1 MEDETNVCHLSETTA
16 ERAEPCKIWGSVL
29 FSLACLALAP
39 HKSLNFM
46 IGNVGIT
53 FREILHEAQSDYTS
67 DLVSIRQ
74 LLIIKYCTY

>member
-1 MEDETNVCHLSETTA
+1 MTKFAYFNYLN
-16 ERAEPCKIWGSVL
+16 
-29 FSLACLALAP
+29 ALISKP
-39 HKSLNFM
+39 SF
-46 IGNVGIT
+46 GNVGIT

>member
-1 MEDETNVCHLSETTA
+1 MGVCRLSF
-16 ERAEPCKIWGSVL
+16 VL
-29 FSLACLALAP
+29 LKQRINKKNMSKFADFNYLNALIS
-39 HKSLNFM
+39 KSSF
-46 IGNVGIT
+46 GNVGIT